1 MDHLILELV
10 VAVELAELE
19 QMELDQQVEPEVQL
33 SLMLF

>member
-1 MDHLILELV
+1 MELV

-33 SLMLF
+33 FLMLF

>member
-1 MDHLILELV
+1 MELV

-33 SLMLF
+33 LSLIHI